1 MADRRSEG
9 IFAFAQRI
17 EAGDLSVAT
26 LVASRIERA
35 QDLSHLNAFIAI
47 DTVGALAAAARL
59 DHARPRSPL
68 AGMPLAHKD
77 IFGRHG
83 RQPTCGVPG
92 GADHGLPPSPLL
104 DRLTVAGTVDLGPLN
119 LAEFALGV
127 TGTNAFHGD
136 VGNPWDLT
144 RCAGASSSG
153 SAAAVAAGLVLGS
166 LGTDSGAS
174 VRLPASFCGVV
185 GLKPTGGTLPLDG
198 VFPLAWS
205 VDEPGVLAGSI
216 EDCAVLFAAA
226 GGATSRRCTTQ
237 RPVIGVPRSYYV
249 EDLQPDVASAFARAI
264 GVFEAAGFTVRDV
277 DVVETPQMRSLHRAI
292 MRTEAAAVHRMAL
305 RRNPSHYS
313 ASVRMF
319 VNSGEGIFAVD
330 YADALRL
337 RAALV
342 ASSLATTF
350 AAVDVLLTPTC
361 FCVAPAY
368 EDMAQTDRPEVR
380 AAIGRLAHFTQPAS
394 YLGLPALSVP
404 FALSGDGLP
413 VGLQLVGRPRE
424 EHVLFAAAS
433 PLEAHWRAL
442 GLSPGCVL

>member
-1 MADRRSEG
+1 MADHGREG
-9 IFAFAQRI
+9 VIAFARKI
-17 EAGDLSVAT
+17 AAGDLSVAT

-35 QDLSHLNAFIAI
+35 QELSHLNAFIAI
-47 DTVGALAAAARL
+47 DTDGALAAAARL
-59 DHARPRSPL
+59 DHTRPRSPL
-68 AGMPLAHKD
+68 AGIPLAHKD

-83 RQPTCGVPG
+83 RQPTCGVPS
-92 GADHGLPPSPLL
+92 GANHGLPPSPLL
-104 DRLTVAGTVDLGPLN
+104 DRLTVAGSVDLGPLN
-119 LAEFALGV
+119 LAECALGV

-153 SAAAVAAGLVLGS
+153 SAAAVAARLVFGS
-166 LGTDSGAS
+166 IGTDSGAS

-185 GLKPTGGTLPLDG
+185 GLKPTGGSLPLEG

-226 GGATSRRCTTQ
+226 GSVMSRRRTTQ

-249 EDLQPDVASAFARAI
+249 EDLQPDVASAFARAV
-264 GVFEAAGFTVRDV
+264 GVFEKAGFTIRDV

-292 MRTEAAAVHRMAL
+292 MRTEAAAVHRVSL

-319 VNSGEGIFAVD
+319 VSSGEGIFAVD

-342 ASSLATTF
+342 AASLETTF
-350 AAVDVLLTPTC
+350 AAADVLLTPTC

-368 EDMAQTDRPEVR
+368 EDMAQTDQPAVR

-424 EHVLFAAAS
+424 EHVLFAAAH
-433 PLEAHWRAL
+433 PLETHWRAL
-442 GLSPGCVL
+442 GAMPGCAL